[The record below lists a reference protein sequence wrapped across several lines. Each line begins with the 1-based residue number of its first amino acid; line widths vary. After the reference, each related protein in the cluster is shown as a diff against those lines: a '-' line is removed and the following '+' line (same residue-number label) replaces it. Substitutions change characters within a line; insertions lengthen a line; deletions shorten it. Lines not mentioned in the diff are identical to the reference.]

1 MVVLVDAKYFGSLLR
16 DARKQNN
23 MNTHD
28 TAKMLG
34 IPRRQLIHFEHGTE
48 VISESILASLF
59 YYGFCL
65 KRCKKLNKQIAKSE

>member
-16 DARKQNN
+16 RARRENSINTQDA
-23 MNTHD
+23 
-28 TAKMLG
+28 AKMFG

-48 VISESILASLF
+48 VIPENMLSSLF

-65 KRCKKLNKQIAKSE
+65 KRCKKQHK